1 MVYINFTYMYILYD
15 IHIESSP
22 CLQKTSAIVSGG
34 KISKHSRYKSHAPP
48 PLLIPFIS
56 FFSPPSPLLPDKA
69 GTGV

>member
-22 CLQKTSAIVSGG
+22 CLQRPVPLSQVKKFQSIVDTN
-34 KISKHSRYKSHAPP
+34 RM
-48 PLLIPFIS
+48 PLPLYSSLSVP